1 MSTDVKGYQNV
12 PPPSTGDETP
22 PRFRATVHFGADG
35 TSLAGLSA
43 TMTNLERLPLERWS
57 SRARWPFR
65 PVHSL
70 FFSRAAASPGTPAV
84 ICGDHFQSY
93 GEIACRACALSAE
106 LRAAG
111 ATRDKAVSV
120 VMQSG
125 WERVVAVLGILAAGA
140 GYFPIDPSLPHAM
153 QQRLMREEKSE
164 LIVTQPWLEPGLAG
178 DEPRPILTIGG
189 DAAWSGGRWTPPF
202 RQGPSDLARASRAL
216 GPDGR
221 DARTHVDHAAAATEV
236 VGVNQANEV
245 DESDSLLELSALEP
259 AASLFDPLG
268 PLAVGG
274 AIVIPTRDEIDKP
287 KQWLDLIQD
296 YEPTIWSSTPPLL
309 QALVDEASP
318 DRGSAL
324 TSLRLILV
332 TTSALPPDLARAA
345 KHLVPQA
352 RLGALAPTLE
362 ARAEVRRDV
371 LARRRLS

>member
-1 MSTDVKGYQNV
+1 V
-12 PPPSTGDETP
+12 PPGSTGDETP
-22 PRFRATVHFGADG
+22 PTFRPRFTSSAGG
-35 TSLAGLSA
+35 TSLAGLAA
-43 TMTNLERLPLERWS
+43 TMTTLERLPAELGS
-57 SRARWPFR
+57 SRGRWPFR

-70 FFSRAAASPGTPAV
+70 FFSRAAASPETPAL
-84 ICGDHFQSY
+84 ICGDHFHSY
-93 GEIACRACALSAE
+93 GEIACRACALSTQLA
-106 LRAAG
+106 AAG
-111 ATRDKAVSV
+111 ATRDEAVAV

-153 QQRLMREEKSE
+153 QQRLMRGEKSE
-164 LIVTQPWLEPGLAG
+164 LIVTQPWLEPGLAA
-178 DEPRPILTIGG
+178 DERRPILTIGG
-189 DAAWSGGRWTPPF
+189 DATWSDGRWTPPF
-202 RQGPSDLARASRAL
+202 RQSPSDLARACRAL
-216 GPDGR
+216 GPDGH
-221 DARTHVDHAAAATEV
+221 DARTHVDHATAAKEV

-274 AIVIPTRDEIDKP
+274 AIVIPTADEIEKP

-332 TTSALPPDLARAA
+332 TTRALPPDLARAA

-352 RLGALAPTLE
+352 RLGALPPTLE
-362 ARAEVRRDV
+362 ARTEVRRDV
-371 LARRRLS
+371 LARRRPS